1 MRYLAILCAILIQ
14 CGFILGQDGSD
25 MKYIES
31 EKLDDSYI
39 GRKLH
44 LDFNQRS
51 FAMFGSNRP
60 LDKVIINVNGKKV
73 QFIEHRVDDGYNSWF
88 SQQYLESVEEIES
101 LKLRI
106 TEFELLKVNK
116 ESIVVKG
123 FFNFINKQK
132 QVLQQKSF
140 TQELSFKKKDIT
152 EFLFKAKN

>member
-1 MRYLAILCAILIQ
+1 
-14 CGFILGQDGSD
+14 